1 MIEKIAELLNQLDIK
16 AKYIIRPAIQN
27 GLAVSYHFYNDRYA
41 YYGDGDGVDFIQ
53 ALQVDIF
60 YQRNLNGLDR
70 QIINLFKK
78 YNIRFENSFDSFETL
93 NNVRL
98 YHKVLTFNFLESEV
112 NA

>member
-16 AKYIIRPAIQN
+16 AKYIIRPAIPT
-27 GLAVSYHFYNDRYA
+27 GLAISYHFYTDRYA

-112 NA
+112 MQ